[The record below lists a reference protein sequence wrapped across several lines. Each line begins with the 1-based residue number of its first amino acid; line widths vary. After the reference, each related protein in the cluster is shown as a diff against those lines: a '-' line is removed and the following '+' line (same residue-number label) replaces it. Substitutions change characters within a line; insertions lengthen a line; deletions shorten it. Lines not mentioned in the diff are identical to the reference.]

1 MKNNL
6 IHPTA
11 IIGENVT
18 LGENNYIGPYC
29 YITGDTIIGDNNRF
43 EAYCSIGTPPE
54 HRDYF
59 TNSAFNVIIGNNNIV
74 REFVT
79 INAGTIRNTILKN
92 NTIILRNSYIG
103 HDSIIE
109 NKVNL
114 SCNVLIGG
122 HSYIMEGVNMGLG
135 SICHQFKIIGAY
147 SMIGMGTIVTKNSK
161 IEPGNI
167 YIGSP
172 SRFLKENTIGLE
184 RNNIN
189 KEYLNNLIIKFN
201 FLTDENKL

>member
-1 MKNNL
+1 
-6 IHPTA
+6 
-11 IIGENVT
+11 
-18 LGENNYIGPYC
+18 
-29 YITGDTIIGDNNRF
+29 
-43 EAYCSIGTPPE
+43 
-54 HRDYF
+54 
-59 TNSAFNVIIGNNNIV
+59 
-74 REFVT
+74 
-79 INAGTIRNTILKN
+79 
-92 NTIILRNSYIG
+92 
-103 HDSIIE
+103 
-109 NKVNL
+109 
-114 SCNVLIGG
+114 
-122 HSYIMEGVNMGLG
+122 MEGVNMGLG